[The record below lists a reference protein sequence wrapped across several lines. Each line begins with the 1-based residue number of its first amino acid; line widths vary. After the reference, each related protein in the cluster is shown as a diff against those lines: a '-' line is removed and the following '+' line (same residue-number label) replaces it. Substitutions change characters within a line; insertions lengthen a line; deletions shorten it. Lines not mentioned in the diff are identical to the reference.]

1 MNDQTGNINNQ
12 IDDDEIDL
20 LELFRTILNGK
31 WLILFFTV
39 LATLAAFVY
48 AFGKAP
54 IYRADALLQVETKK
68 AGIPGL
74 EDIAGLSGDDTSVG
88 TELELIKS
96 RKILGEAVN
105 ALNLDIV
112 AEPKRIPL
120 LGNLNKLFLASKE
133 LSKLPSVSESIDSFT
148 GKYAWS
154 NEQVKLTR
162 LDVAPNLINR
172 NLILTVKTPGVY
184 DISFNDQ
191 VLLKEGKINQNNGSS
206 NGVLSIY
213 VNTLDALPGTQFSI
227 KKLSTLRAIGRL
239 QNSIQASEKGKK
251 TGIISLKLE
260 GGNKQKIVSTLD
272 NISKT
277 YIQQNK
283 SRSSEE
289 ASNALQFLEEQIKP
303 VEEEAAIA
311 EANLQKYRTNN
322 QTANM
327 SVETL
332 GVLELVSEIDT
343 ELQKISLKRDELILK
358 YTPNHPVIQ
367 SLAAQE
373 AKLKTRKK
381 QTLSKIKKLPETQQQ
396 LLKLEGDYK
405 VANTVYL
412 DLVNNIQEFKIAK
425 ASTVGNAY
433 IVDTAVVHDKPV
445 KPKKALILALGALLG
460 GMLGTLLVFLRKAL
474 HQTVGDPEK
483 LESHTGL
490 SVYATIP
497 LTKAVGIGGGLNS
510 KRQKTLLAKVQPN
523 DPAIESLRSLRTS
536 LHFALLEAKNNI
548 VMITGPSPGI
558 GKSFISSN
566 FAAVIAASEQRVL
579 LIDADMRKGYLH
591 KLLRKDITPGL
602 SDLISDKAS
611 IEDTVHTIKIHD
623 YELDIITRG
632 QTPPNP
638 SELLM
643 HSNFE
648 KILNELSGKYDLIL
662 IDTPPVHAVTDPM
675 IVGQHSGVV
684 FMVVRSNQHGM
695 KEIDHAVT
703 RLSQNGIDTK
713 GFIFNGFV
721 NQKGANGYGGYGY
734 QSYYG
739 DYKSDKE

>member
-1 MNDQTGNINNQ
+1 MNGNNGNFDKKIE
-12 IDDDEIDL
+12 DDEIDL
-20 LELFRTILNGK
+20 LELFRALLNGK
-31 WLILFFTV
+31 WLILFFTI
-39 LATLAAFVY
+39 LATLAAFIY

-54 IYRADALLQVETKK
+54 IYKADTLLQVETKK

-96 RKILGEAVN
+96 RKILGEAVKE
-105 ALNLDIV
+105 LSLDIIV
-112 AEPKRIPL
+112 GPKRIPL
-120 LGNLNKLFLASKE
+120 LGNLNKRFLAPDE
-133 LSKLPSVSESIDSFT
+133 LSKLPSISESIDALTNKF
-148 GKYAWS
+148 AWS
-154 NEQVKLTR
+154 NE
-162 LDVAPNLINR
+162 
-172 NLILTVKTPGVY
+172 
-184 DISFNDQ
+184 DISISSLEVSSD
-191 VLLKEGKINQNNGSS
+191 LLNKGLTLTARTVETYDVTFDDKVILKDGKVNQSISS
-206 NGVLSIY
+206 PDGFFSIH
-213 VNTLDALPGTQFSI
+213 VNSLNALPGTQFVLT
-227 KKLSTLRAIGRL
+227 KLSTLSAIERL

-260 GGNKQKIVSTLD
+260 GENKQKIVNVLD
-272 NISKT
+272 KISKT

-289 ASNALQFLEEQIKP
+289 ASNALKFLEEQIKP
-303 VEEEAAIA
+303 VEEKADIA

-343 ELQKISLKRDELILK
+343 ELQKLSLKRDELILK

-367 SLAAQE
+367 SISAQE
-373 AKLKTRKK
+373 AKLEIRKK
-381 QTLSKIKKLPETQQQ
+381 ETLSKIKKLPQTQQQ

-405 VANTVYL
+405 VANSVYL

-433 IVDTAVVHDKPV
+433 IVDAAVVHDKPV

-460 GMLGTLLVFLRKAL
+460 GMLGTLLVFIRKAL
-474 HQTVGDPEK
+474 HQTVNDPEK

-497 LTKAVGIGGGLNS
+497 LTKAVQVTGGLNN
-510 KRQKTLLAKVQPN
+510 KRQKILLAQDKPN
-523 DPAIESLRSLRTS
+523 DPSIESLRSLRTS

-548 VMITGPSPGI
+548 VMITGSSPSI
-558 GKSFISSN
+558 GKSFVSSN

-579 LIDADMRKGYLH
+579 LIDGDMRKGYLH
-591 KLLRKDITPGL
+591 KLLTKSVTPGL
-602 SDLISDKAS
+602 SDLISGKAT
-611 IEDTVHTIKIHD
+611 IDETIHTTQVND
-623 YELDIITRG
+623 NNLDIITRG

-643 HSNFE
+643 HSNFG
-648 KILNELSGKYDLIL
+648 KILNELSGKYDLII

-675 IVGQHSGVV
+675 IIGQHCGVI
-684 FMVVRSNQHGM
+684 FMVVRSDQHSM
-695 KEIDHAVT
+695 KEIEHAVT
-703 RLSQNGIDTK
+703 RLSQNGVDTK

-721 NQKGANGYGGYGY
+721 NKSGANGYGGYGY

-739 DYKSDKE
+739 DYKSDK